1 MTGRRDRR
9 LLIGDEV
16 AEWKIDMSEIIFY
29 LDADFGGLHT
39 HLFQSTP
46 DFTKLA
52 LGGVGVRIDGSWND
66 RISSFVIVS
75 GTWQCFRDINF
86 QDPQGGLLGPG
97 VYPFVKN
104 LGIDND
110 SISSVMLTS

>member
-1 MTGRRDRR
+1 
-9 LLIGDEV
+9 V
-16 AEWKIDMSEIIFY
+16 SEIVFY
-29 LDADFGGLHT
+29 VDAGFGGLHT

-52 LGGVGVRIDGSWND
+52 LGGAGVPIAGNWND

-86 QDPQGGLLGPG
+86 QVPQGGLLGPG
-97 VYPFVKN
+97 VYPFVAN

-110 SISSVMLTS
+110 SISSVRLIS

>member
-1 MTGRRDRR
+1 
-9 LLIGDEV
+9 V
-16 AEWKIDMSEIIFY
+16 SEIVFY
-29 LDADFGGLHT
+29 VDAGFGGLHT

-52 LGGVGVRIDGSWND
+52 LGGTGVPIAGNWND

-86 QDPQGGLLGPG
+86 QVPQGGLLGPG
-97 VYPFVKN
+97 VYPFVEN

-110 SISSVMLTS
+110 SISSVRLIS